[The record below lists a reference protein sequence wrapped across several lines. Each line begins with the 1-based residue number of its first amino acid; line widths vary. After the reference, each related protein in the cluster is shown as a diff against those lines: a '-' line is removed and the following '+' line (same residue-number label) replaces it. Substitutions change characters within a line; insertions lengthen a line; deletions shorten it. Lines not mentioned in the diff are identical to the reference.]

1 MVYYTFHITFIFV
14 TNLWVRAIWL
24 HNPKYW
30 FSTNNHDIMIPK
42 FIYILWLKQP
52 CFYKYSRSKPP
63 YLIRQAVISLQG
75 QVHCH
80 GTIVTFSI
88 LVLMGVIK
96 IYCTDFQW
104 NCTLFLKASMCM
116 FVCVIDCAFLVG
128 IFHFASVDW
137 RHYHRYGQNK
147 GRHCLRLWSAYVP
160 HHCRGGQCRLQWNEL
175 LGRGWWDP

>member
-1 MVYYTFHITFIFV
+1 
-14 TNLWVRAIWL
+14 
-24 HNPKYW
+24 
-30 FSTNNHDIMIPK
+30 MIPK

-104 NCTLFLKASMCM
+104 NWHFVHES
-116 FVCVIDCAFLVG
+116 FHVHVCVCNWLCFSCRHISFYFCWLTALSQIWTERGTPLSTPPVCLCPSSLWGWAVPTSVTWTSWTGMMGSSRELMADQPRGTLCSLCHLG
-128 IFHFASVDW
+128 IS
-137 RHYHRYGQNK
+137 RR
-147 GRHCLRLWSAYVP
+147 
-160 HHCRGGQCRLQWNEL
+160 
-175 LGRGWWDP
+175 